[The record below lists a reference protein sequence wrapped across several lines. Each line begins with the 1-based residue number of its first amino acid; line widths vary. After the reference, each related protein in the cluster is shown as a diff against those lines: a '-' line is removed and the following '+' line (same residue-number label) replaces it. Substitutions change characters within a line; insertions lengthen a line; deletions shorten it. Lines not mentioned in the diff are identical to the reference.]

1 MSAVWAFFVVKKED
15 TRLAICNS
23 CKCEV
28 MRGGSRTKN
37 FNTSNLISH
46 LKFRHTEIYKDYQTK
61 VTAKQTLPTTNKPIQ
76 QTLDNT
82 KKFDKDSAKA
92 KAINCKVME
101 MIAIDD
107 QPFSI
112 VEDFGFRR
120 LIEFIE
126 PRYSLPSRWHFAD
139 VSLPALYNEVA
150 AHIQMLLGK
159 NVTDI
164 SFTTDIW
171 SSDVSPVSMLS
182 LTAQWIEDSFEM
194 RRVMLHAQECPGSHT
209 GTAIASA
216 LESMFAQWNITK
228 DMVHVVL
235 RDNGR
240 NMVKAIEDC
249 GLNSLGC
256 MAHTLQLAVHE
267 GVLSQRSISDC
278 MAIGRKIVGHFKH
291 SHLAMSRLGEIQ
303 TELGLSKKMLQQDT
317 PTRWNSTFYMMSSL
331 LVQKRALGAYGAEF
345 ELPAS
350 FSAYQ
355 WGLIENALTLLAPFE
370 ELTKEISSHTATA
383 SDVIPSVEALKRLLN
398 KSLSTDSGVKTTKAT
413 LLEAV
418 KQRFNG
424 IYTEPLYFLATI
436 LDPRYKDRFFDQATK
451 QQATEMLLRKLN
463 KMMEPENSTENERNE
478 TEPPLKKTC
487 TDSDGGATSLLDMY
501 GEILEEN
508 MDKEHQTHKTS
519 AIGQQVNLYPLISKK
534 KKKKA

>member
-1 MSAVWAFFVVKKED
+1 
-15 TRLAICNS
+15 
-23 CKCEV
+23 
-28 MRGGSRTKN
+28 
-37 FNTSNLISH
+37 
-46 LKFRHTEIYKDYQTK
+46 
-61 VTAKQTLPTTNKPIQ
+61 
-76 QTLDNT
+76 
-82 KKFDKDSAKA
+82 
-92 KAINCKVME
+92 
-101 MIAIDD
+101 
-107 QPFSI
+107 
-112 VEDFGFRR
+112 
-120 LIEFIE
+120 
-126 PRYSLPSRWHFAD
+126 
-139 VSLPALYNEVA
+139 
-150 AHIQMLLGK
+150 
-159 NVTDI
+159 
-164 SFTTDIW
+164 
-171 SSDVSPVSMLS
+171 
-182 LTAQWIEDSFEM
+182 
-194 RRVMLHAQECPGSHT
+194 
-209 GTAIASA
+209 
-216 LESMFAQWNITK
+216 MFAQWNITK

-256 MAHTLQLAVHE
+256 MAHTLQLAMHE
-267 GVLSQRSISDC
+267 GVLSQRSISNC
-278 MAIGRKIVGHFKH
+278 MAIGRKIVRHFKH

-424 IYTEPLYFLATI
+424 IYTEPLYLLATI
-436 LDPRYKDRFFDQATK
+436 LDPRYKDRFFDQSTK
-451 QQATEMLLRKLN
+451 QQATEMLLRTLN
-463 KMMEPENSTENERNE
+463 KMTEPENSTENERNE
-478 TEPPLKKTC
+478 TEPPLTLWLCSDSCHTC
-487 TDSDGGATSLLDMY
+487 GVP
-501 GEILEEN
+501 
-508 MDKEHQTHKTS
+508 
-519 AIGQQVNLYPLISKK
+519 GQK
-534 KKKKA
+534 